1 MALDMTNATYAR
13 SASGAKTLKEN
24 SFATS
29 IAAIKKA
36 INGDKYKEVIK
47 AVDNNWVGADADDFI
62 RDISRT
68 KNDIISRINTLQNT
82 FSTAIDGE
90 AREFASFQAKNV
102 K

>member
-13 SASGAKTLKEN
+13 STSGAKTLKET

-29 IAAIKKA
+29 IAAIIKA
-36 INGDKYKEVIK
+36 LDGEKYTALIK
-47 AVDNNWVGADADDFI
+47 AVKNNWVGADADDFLN
-62 RDISRT
+62 DISRT
-68 KNDIISRINTLQNT
+68 KNDIKSRIKTLQNT